1 MRWVDRRAVI
11 GKIAEI
17 GRTAIF
23 RKKSDGREARIA
35 EDAERGVFVCRWQI
49 TEDYFEDYEEIW
61 PEWLYATEEEA
72 LQKIRREKEA

>member
-1 MRWVDRRAVI
+1 MIENPKVGMQGWIITDLWETMCAVPVTI
-11 GKIAEI
+11 
-17 GRTAIF
+17 
-23 RKKSDGREARIA
+23 IA

-72 LQKIRREKEA
+72 LRKFRGKRRLEE